1 MAKKRR
7 ASGYRVTIRN
17 PEKGVRI
24 SVIGK
29 TKKQV
34 HSRARKFV
42 KGYLKNVEMGFHDAS
57 GFHPI
62 RGSSDYSLK
71 PRRRGPEGRQGS
83 RQACH
88 QESAQGTPGDFVGEA
103 CRLECKPV
111 AGIWHCQ

>member
-34 HSRARKFV
+34 QSRARKFV
-42 KGYLKNVEMGFHDAS
+42 KGYLKNVEIGFHDAS

-62 RGSSDYSLK
+62 RGSSDYSSS
-71 PRRRGPEGRQGS
+71 RAGEGRKGGKARAKRATKKARKG
-83 RQACH
+83 RQAI
-88 QESAQGTPGDFVGEA
+88 S
-103 CRLECKPV
+103 
-111 AGIWHCQ
+111 